1 MVRLDWSSFVGLN
14 WRGWRWMVRLDWMMW
29 RIDWRM
35 FVKVARLTEISRG
48 RLVVSLLVVVDSRVE
63 GWPMAS
69 LHHLMTDLPA
79 LHGWEEDKAGH
90 HHQMYTD

>member
-35 FVKVARLTEISRG
+35 FVKVARLTESR
-48 RLVVSLLVVVDSRVE
+48 SL
-63 GWPMAS
+63 S
-69 LHHLMTDLPA
+69 LSDIGNITVIPA
-79 LHGWEEDKAGH
+79 
-90 HHQMYTD
+90 